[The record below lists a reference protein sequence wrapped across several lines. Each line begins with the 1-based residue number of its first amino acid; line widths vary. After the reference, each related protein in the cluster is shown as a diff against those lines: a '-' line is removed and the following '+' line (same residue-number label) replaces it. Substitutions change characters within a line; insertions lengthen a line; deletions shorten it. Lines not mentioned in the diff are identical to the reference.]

1 MTHRYYYDD
10 SYVTSFQAEVLQ
22 NTDYEGQP
30 ALVLVGTY
38 FYPTSG
44 GQPHDVGT
52 INGSEVVN
60 VLSRPSDG
68 AILHVLDGPVSGEI
82 LPAEIDWGRRFDHM
96 QQHTGQHILSQS
108 FLKVLGARTVS
119 FHLGA
124 DSSTIDLDLN
134 QLDDDRVSQVEEL
147 ANQVV
152 WENRTVQ
159 VQNVTLDEALDIPMR
174 KKPPLDSDA
183 LRLVFITDF
192 DVSACGGTH
201 VSNTGEVGVIKIVGW
216 ERRGDTVRAGF
227 VCGKR
232 ALSDYRAKNQVIR
245 NLSTQL
251 TTGYW
256 ELENSISNQIDE
268 ISQLKR
274 QLRRSQQTLI
284 DYQVEGIISEINH
297 DGDENP
303 VIRVFAAMPMKELR
317 IVANQLVTK
326 KQVLSLLASV
336 GDRTSLVFARS
347 EDIGVDMNVL
357 IKKAFTQ
364 LGSGSGGGSPSF
376 AQGSSQEIEIEKI
389 QEVLDSLGREL

>member
-38 FYPTSG
+38 FYPTYG

-134 QLDDDRVSQVEEL
+134 QLDDDRVS
-147 ANQVV
+147 
-152 WENRTVQ
+152 
-159 VQNVTLDEALDIPMR
+159 
-174 KKPPLDSDA
+174 
-183 LRLVFITDF
+183 
-192 DVSACGGTH
+192 
-201 VSNTGEVGVIKIVGW
+201 
-216 ERRGDTVRAGF
+216 
-227 VCGKR
+227 
-232 ALSDYRAKNQVIR
+232 
-245 NLSTQL
+245 
-251 TTGYW
+251 
-256 ELENSISNQIDE
+256 
-268 ISQLKR
+268 
-274 QLRRSQQTLI
+274 
-284 DYQVEGIISEINH
+284 
-297 DGDENP
+297 
-303 VIRVFAAMPMKELR
+303 
-317 IVANQLVTK
+317 
-326 KQVLSLLASV
+326 
-336 GDRTSLVFARS
+336 
-347 EDIGVDMNVL
+347 
-357 IKKAFTQ
+357 
-364 LGSGSGGGSPSF
+364 
-376 AQGSSQEIEIEKI
+376 
-389 QEVLDSLGREL
+389 

>member
-10 SYVTSFQAEVLQ
+10 SYVTSFRAEVLQ
-22 NTDYEGQP
+22 STEYEGQP
-30 ALVLVGTY
+30 ALVLVGTF

-52 INGSEVVN
+52 INGSEVVS
-60 VLSRPSDG
+60 VLSRPDDG
-68 AILHVLDGPVSGEI
+68 AILHVLDTPVSNESYK
-82 LPAEIDWGRRFDHM
+82 AEIDWSRRFDHM

-108 FLKVLGARTVS
+108 FLKVLGAQTLS

-124 DSSTIDLDLN
+124 DSSTIDLDLDR
-134 QLDDDRVSQVEEL
+134 LDDERASDVEEL

-152 WENRTVQ
+152 WENRAVQ
-159 VQNVTLDEALDIPMR
+159 IQNVTLDEALDIPMR

-183 LRLVFITDF
+183 LRLVVITDF

-201 VSNTGEVGVIKIVGW
+201 VSNTGEVGVIKILGW
-216 ERRGDTVRAGF
+216 ERRGNSIRAGF

-245 NLSTQL
+245 NLSAQL

-274 QLRRSQQTLI
+274 QLRRSQQMLT
-284 DYQVEGIISEINH
+284 DYQVDGIINEIEQ

-303 VIRVFAAMPMKELR
+303 VIRVFADMPMKELR
-317 IVANQLVTK
+317 IVANQLVTRK
-326 KQVLSLLASV
+326 KVVLLLASV

-347 EDIGVDMNVL
+347 EDLSGDMNEL
-357 IKKAFTQ
+357 TKRAFAQ

-376 AQGSSQEIEIEKI
+376 AQGSL
-389 QEVLDSLGREL
+389 QEVEIDHVKEVLNSLGREL